1 MRVLLRVSV
10 RYGVLAGLIGS
21 ILLVGLYYL
30 GRHPFLIPVFM
41 DFRIILFAFF
51 IFFALREI
59 RDHYM
64 RGILYFWQ
72 GIIASFFFTVC
83 FASISAL
90 ALLAFMYIVPEFVS
104 DYISLSLAQLRSLPP
119 VVVERIGDEVYT
131 RNLEMLPVTSASDL
145 SLLFFTQSLMISLFI
160 SIILSVILRRQPGTT
175 L

>member
-1 MRVLLRVSV
+1 MKVLLRVSV

-21 ILLVGLYYL
+21 VLLVGLYYM

-64 RGILYFWQ
+64 NGILYFWQ

-90 ALLAFMYIVPEFVS
+90 ALLAFMYIVPGFVG
-104 DYISLSLAQLRSLPP
+104 DYISLSMAQLRSLPP
-119 VVVERIGDEVYT
+119 VVIERIGDDVYT
-131 RNLEMLPVTSASDL
+131 RNLEMLPETSASDL

-160 SIILSVILRRQPGTT
+160 SIILSVILRRQPKAT